1 MRSRNHWCHR
11 KAINITYYECVF
23 VAFSNQHAIRM
34 RHIIINDL
42 PQFYGIFVLYLFNGT
57 IFEKKIIQHEMFFV
71 ILYTTFIWNISHA
84 KKKWVRYDQKCVLV
98 FM

>member
-57 IFEKKIIQHEMFFV
+57 IFEKKLFNM
-71 ILYTTFIWNISHA
+71 
-84 KKKWVRYDQKCVLV
+84 KCFL
-98 FM
+98 